1 MMSFA
6 RLYYNKTFRKIAFQV
21 IVVGGF
27 ALLCV
32 GAYNNMVDALEN
44 RLGVAIGFDFLTKTA
59 GFEISDKLIEYDRS
73 STFARA
79 ILVGL
84 LNTLYLGFFG
94 ILLMLALG
102 LFLALG
108 RLSTNRLVSD
118 CARIY
123 ISFFR
128 NMPPVLVL
136 VFWATIAFAPLPL
149 VRNSII
155 LFEDVFTI
163 VINNRGIYLSLLI
176 ATENTWMVAALVC
189 VLSFGVIAAYLRA
202 KRRARITGRDPFVV
216 WYVFAIVL
224 FVPAISLLAVPN
236 ALDVEHPVIKRF
248 NVDGGYPLTQQFIV
262 ALSALVMYQSAFAAE
277 AIRTGIQSVGKGQLE
292 AAISLG
298 LRHSTT
304 TRFVVLPQAMR
315 VSIPALISNCI
326 GFVKNSSLCVA
337 VGYPDLFSVTAN
349 TIANQSGRAV
359 EAYTIIMVLYLAI
372 SLSLSALLNFYE
384 SRSGKYARKSR

>member
-6 RLYYNKTFRKIAFQV
+6 RLYYNKTFRKVAFQV

-27 ALLCV
+27 ALLCI

-59 GFEISDKLIEYDRS
+59 GFEISDKLIEYNRS

-84 LNTLYLGFFG
+84 LNTLYLGLFG
-94 ILLMLALG
+94 ILLMLTLG
-102 LFLALG
+102 LFLALA
-108 RLSTNRLVSD
+108 RLSPNRLISD

-163 VINNRGIYLSLLI
+163 VINNRGIYLSSLV
-176 ATENTWMVAALVC
+176 ATENSWMVAALVC

-202 KRRARITGRDPFVV
+202 MRRARITGRDPFIV
-216 WYVFAIVL
+216 WYVAAIVL
-224 FVPAISLLAVPN
+224 VVPAISLLAVPN

-277 AIRTGIQSVGKGQLE
+277 AIRTGIQSVSIGQLE
-292 AAISLG
+292 AARSLG
-298 LRHSTT
+298 LRYSTT

-326 GFVKNSSLCVA
+326 GFIKNSSLCVA

-384 SRSGKYARKSR
+384 SRSGKYARRSR